1 MTSRQLTTKRLIL
14 ASASPYR
21 RVLLERLQVEFS
33 IEAADIDEYI
43 SPEESAHQAVLRL
56 AEAKAR
62 KIADLHP
69 DVIVIGSDQI
79 ALLGEKILGKPHSV
93 DQAREQLRNC
103 SGKGVDFLT
112 AICVTDG
119 DRTEHD
125 LDITRVKFRS
135 LDEQTIERYVEADRP
150 LDCAG
155 AIRSEGLGIALCD
168 AVESRDPAAL
178 MGLPLIALSRILRGF
193 GYQVP

>member
-1 MTSRQLTTKRLIL
+1 MTSPQLTTKRLIL

-21 RVLLERLQVEFS
+21 RVLLERLKVEFS

-43 SPEESAHQAVLRL
+43 PPEESAHQAALRL

-62 KIADLHP
+62 TIVGLHP
-69 DVIVIGSDQI
+69 EAVVIGSDQI
-79 ALLGEKILGKPHSV
+79 ALLGEKIVGKPHTI
-93 DQAREQLRNC
+93 DQATEQLRNS
-103 SGKGVDFLT
+103 SGKNVDFLT

-119 DRTEHD
+119 ERTEHD
-125 LDITRVKFRS
+125 LDITRVRFRS
-135 LDEQTIERYVEADRP
+135 LDEQIIERYVEADMP